1 MEKQLKNIDDA
12 YKWSVE
18 TVNALRA
25 GDFSKIDMEEL
36 INEIGSIASGLRREL
51 VSALRRTIEALLI
64 VEYTSASEEV
74 REDSDRQLV
83 HAQGQLQL
91 LVDAAPSL
99 NLILGEAVEEAYRD
113 ARQFVTEDYGVAFPE
128 RCPLSLEHIMEDPYE
143 RLVVAGQPR

>member
-25 GDFSKIDMEEL
+25 GDFSGIDMDEL

-51 VSALRRTIEALLI
+51 VSALRQTIEALLI
-64 VEYTSASEEV
+64 VEYTSANQKE

-83 HAQGQLQL
+83 HAQSQLQL
-91 LVDAAPSL
+91 LLDAAPSL
-99 NLILGEAVEEAYRD
+99 SAILSEAVEEAYRD
-113 ARQFVTEDYGVAFPE
+113 ARQFVTEDYGVTLPE
-128 RCPLSLEHIMEDPYE
+128 RCPLSLDRIMEDPYE
-143 RLVVAGQPR
+143 RLVVAGQLP